1 MLTVNK
7 EVKVEQNFEVFVDLN
22 TTLSLKVTG
31 EDEKRSLEKALSLI
45 DEEAIH
51 QILLTIVSTN
61 GSVIMPKVHTFETD
75 NISVF
80 GEDE

>member
-22 TTLSLKVTG
+22 TTLSLMVSG
-31 EDEKRSLEKALSLI
+31 EDEKRALEKALSLI
-45 DEEAIH
+45 DEQAI
-51 QILLTIVSTN
+51 QQLLLTVVSTN

>member
-1 MLTVNK
+1 MMTVNN
-7 EVKVEQNFEVFVDLN
+7 EEKVEQKYEIFVDLH

-31 EDEKRSLEKALSLI
+31 EDEMRAVEMALSQLSEDTI
-45 DEEAIH
+45 Q

-61 GSVIMPKVHTFETD
+61 GSVLMPKVHTFETD
-75 NISVF
+75 NVNVF

>member
-1 MLTVNK
+1 MITVNK

-22 TTLSLKVTG
+22 TTLSLMVSG
-31 EDEKRSLEKALSLI
+31 EDEKRALEKALSLI
-45 DEEAIH
+45 DEQAI
-51 QILLTIVSTN
+51 QQLLLTVVSNN

>member
-22 TTLSLKVTG
+22 TTLSLMVSG
-31 EDEKRSLEKALSLI
+31 EDEKRALEKVLSLI
-45 DEEAIH
+45 DEQAIQ